1 MNGGVTTSE
10 GAARLRAFFT
20 EHEAVAVA
28 LSGGVDSASLLHAAC
43 EAGCRARAYFAA
55 SAFQP
60 AFEQA
65 DARAVAE
72 RLGVDLT
79 VIPLDALGIAE
90 VAANGPDR
98 CYHCKRA
105 LLGAIVRA
113 AAEDGFPLVV
123 DGTNAS
129 DNADDRPGMR
139 ALHELGV
146 RSPLRECG
154 ITKPQ
159 LREMAREAGLPLW
172 DKPSYACLA
181 TRIAT
186 GEPLTAEAL
195 RTTEQAEDA
204 LRALGFSDFRVRRF
218 HDCARLQVRE
228 EQIALACE
236 KRAEALAALAPYYDD
251 VLLDLEVRTDE

>member
-1 MNGGVTTSE
+1 M
-10 GAARLRAFFT
+10 
-20 EHEAVAVA
+20 AVA
-28 LSGGVDSASLLHAAC
+28 LSGGIDSAFLLYAAH
-43 EAGCRARAYFAA
+43 EAGCRTRAYFAA

-72 RLGVDLT
+72 RLGVELT
-79 VIPLDALGIAE
+79 VLPLDLLSMPKI
-90 VAANGPDR
+90 AANGPDR
-98 CYHCKRA
+98 CYHCKRT
-105 LLGAIVRA
+105 LLEAIVQA
-113 AAEDGFPLVV
+113 AAEDGFPAVI

-129 DNADDRPGMR
+129 DDADDRPGMR
-139 ALHELGV
+139 ALREMAV

-159 LREMAREAGLPLW
+159 LREMARKAGLPLW
-172 DKPSYACLA
+172 NKPSYACLA

-195 RTTEQAEDA
+195 RAAERAEDA
-204 LRALGFSDFRVRRF
+204 LRTLGFSDFRVRRF

-236 KRAEALAALAPYYDD
+236 KRAEVLAALAPYYDD